1 MESKLGATI
10 QAIHDSPTLAAF
22 AVAGAGS
29 SAIDWLLSVAGAS
42 RTALEITVPYS
53 EKSFSDYIGHQPEQ
67 AVSVEA
73 SRSLAHAAYDRAL
86 RLRSDVR
93 PIVGVACT
101 ATIATDRP
109 KRGDHRGHVGL
120 WTSEGWSV
128 FSLTL
133 EKGLRDRAGEEQLL
147 SVLILKTLA
156 SACDVPD
163 LLELELSDSEH
174 IEESGEIFDTAL
186 DAFNKE
192 HISSVTFVS
201 DGSSQGDV
209 YHQGGVLSGAFNPL
223 HQGHQDMVSVASRN
237 LNAPVI
243 YELSVTNVDKPPL
256 RDDVVHE
263 RISQFR
269 EVGDLVITKA
279 PVFYEKAQLFPGCT
293 FIIGW
298 DTMVRLVDPKYY
310 DGEHAKMILALNQ
323 IQSAGCDFLVAGRIN
338 DATFKTLADVKIPTV
353 FQDIFKEIP
362 ESAFRSDIS
371 STEIRLASRNT

>member
-1 MESKLGATI
+1 MDSQTIGTI
-10 QAIHDSPTLAAF
+10 QSIHDSPTLAAF

-29 SAIDWLLSVAGAS
+29 SAIDRLLSVAGAS

-53 EKSFSDYIGHQPEQ
+53 EESFSDYIGHQPEQ
-67 AVSVEA
+67 TVSVEA
-73 SRSLAHAAYDRAL
+73 ARSLAHAAYNRAL
-86 RLRSDVR
+86 RLRIDAR
-93 PIVGVACT
+93 PVAGIACT

-120 WTSEGWSV
+120 WTSKGWSV

-133 EKGLRDRAGEEQLL
+133 EKGLRDRAAEEQLL

-163 LLELELSDSEH
+163 LLDLELSDSEH

-186 DAFNKE
+186 DAFNKD

-201 DGSSQGDV
+201 NGSSQGDV
-209 YHQGGVLSGAFNPL
+209 YHQGGVLCGSFNPL
-223 HQGHQDMVSVASRN
+223 HQGHQDMASVASRT

-256 RDDVVHE
+256 RNDVVHE
-263 RISQFR
+263 RIGQFR
-269 EVGDLVITKA
+269 QIGDVVVTKA
-279 PVFYEKAQLFPGCT
+279 PVFYEKAQLFPGCA
-293 FIIGW
+293 FVIGW

-310 DGEHAKMILALNQ
+310 DNDHARMILALNL
-323 IQSAGCDFLVAGRIN
+323 IRSASCSFLVAGRIK
-338 DATFKTLADVKIPTV
+338 DSEFRTVADVQIPTV
-353 FQDIFKEIP
+353 FQNMFQEIP
-362 ESAFRSDIS
+362 ESAFRADIS
-371 STEIRLASRNT
+371 STEIRQASQAT